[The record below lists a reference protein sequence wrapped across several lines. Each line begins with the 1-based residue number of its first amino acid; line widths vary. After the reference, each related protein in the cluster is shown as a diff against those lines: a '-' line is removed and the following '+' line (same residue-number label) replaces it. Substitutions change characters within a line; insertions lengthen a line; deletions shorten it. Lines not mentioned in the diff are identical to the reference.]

1 MIKNIQWDTK
11 TKIKTAVILFLTFFA
26 GIFFESVSRDWTSA
40 KMLISQFAAAAA
52 FSAFVLVTAKE
63 KCYSLKSVQGIATV
77 ISVVIAF
84 GIVVSRDFYNDDALR
99 MLFFAPVILICSQSV
114 LLMPVAAVI
123 SVFAAVKYSSTA
135 VAFMPA
141 AVGAAL
147 IYLSSSVKESPVWK
161 KILFAVSELAIIGGA
176 IYAFCMHRYSLTVHS
191 LITEIWD
198 SVGLLVAVVLLIA
211 LAVVSVKN
219 KRPVGEIFGYVV
231 SAAFAVVPMF
241 LYRAYSLPASAAMF
255 MLFSVICQNS
265 LPAEEFGEKA
275 FKFVCSKFKK

>member
-26 GIFFESVSRDWTSA
+26 GIFFESVSRNWTSA
-40 KMLISQFAAAAA
+40 KMLIFQFAAAAA

-77 ISVVIAF
+77 ISVVLAF

-99 MLFFAPVILICSQSV
+99 MLFFAPVLLICSQSV

-123 SVFAAVKYSSTA
+123 SIFVAVKYSGTA
-135 VAFMPA
+135 VIYMPA
-141 AVGAAL
+141 VVGAAL

-161 KILFAVSELAIIGGA
+161 KILFAVSELAIIGAA
-176 IYAFCMHRYSLTVHS
+176 IYAFYMRRYSLTVHS
-191 LITEIWD
+191 LVTEMWD
-198 SVGLLVAVVLLIA
+198 SIALFIAVVVLIA
-211 LAVVSVKN
+211 LAVVSVMK
-219 KRPVGEIFGYVV
+219 KRTVGEIFGYVV

-241 LYRAYSLPASAAMF
+241 LYRAYALPASAAML
-255 MLFSVICQNS
+255 MLFPVICQNG
-265 LPAEEFGEKA
+265 LPAEELGEKA
-275 FKFVCSKFKK
+275 FKYVCSKFKK

>member
-1 MIKNIQWDTK
+1 MMKNIQWDTK

-26 GIFFESVSRDWTSA
+26 GIFFESVSRNWISA

-77 ISVVIAF
+77 ISVVLAF

-99 MLFFAPVILICSQSV
+99 MLFFAPVLLICSQSV
-114 LLMPVAAVI
+114 MLMPVAAAI
-123 SVFAAVKYSSTA
+123 SIFAAIKYSGTA
-135 VAFMPA
+135 VMFMPA
-141 AVGAAL
+141 VVGAAL

-161 KILFAVSELAIIGGA
+161 KILLAVSELAVIGAA
-176 IYAFCMHRYSLTVHS
+176 IYAFYMRRYSLTVHS

-198 SVGLLVAVVLLIA
+198 SVGLFVAVVLLIA
-211 LAVVSVKN
+211 LAVVSVMK
-219 KRPVGEIFGYVV
+219 KRTVGEIFGYVV
-231 SAAFAVVPMF
+231 SAAFAVIPMF
-241 LYRAYSLPASAAMF
+241 LYRAYAFPASAAML
-255 MLFSVICQNS
+255 MLFPVICQNG

-275 FKFVCSKFKK
+275 LKYVSSKFKK

>member
-1 MIKNIQWDTK
+1 MMKNIQWDTK

-77 ISVVIAF
+77 ISVVLAF

-99 MLFFAPVILICSQSV
+99 MLFFAPVLLICSQSV
-114 LLMPVAAVI
+114 LLMPVAAAI
-123 SVFAAVKYSSTA
+123 SIFAAIKYSGTA
-135 VAFMPA
+135 VMFMPA
-141 AVGAAL
+141 VVGAAL

-161 KILFAVSELAIIGGA
+161 KILLAVSELAVIGAA
-176 IYAFCMHRYSLTVHS
+176 IYAFCMRRYSLTVHS

-198 SVGLLVAVVLLIA
+198 SVGLFVAVVLLIA
-211 LAVVSVKN
+211 LAVVSVMK
-219 KRPVGEIFGYVV
+219 KRTVGEIFGYVV
-231 SAAFAVVPMF
+231 SAAFAVIPMF
-241 LYRAYSLPASAAMF
+241 LYRAYALPASAAML
-255 MLFSVICQNS
+255 MLFPVICQNG

-275 FKFVCSKFKK
+275 LKYVSSKFKK

>member
-1 MIKNIQWDTK
+1 MMKNIQWDTK

-26 GIFFESVSRDWTSA
+26 GIFFESVSRNWTSA

-77 ISVVIAF
+77 ISVVLAF

-99 MLFFAPVILICSQSV
+99 MLFFAPVLLICSQSV
-114 LLMPVAAVI
+114 MLMPVAAAI
-123 SVFAAVKYSSTA
+123 SIFAAIKYSGTA
-135 VAFMPA
+135 VMFMPA
-141 AVGAAL
+141 VVGAAL

-161 KILFAVSELAIIGGA
+161 KILLAVSELAVIGAA
-176 IYAFCMHRYSLTVHS
+176 IYAFYMRRYSLTVHS

-198 SVGLLVAVVLLIA
+198 SVGLFVAVVLLIA
-211 LAVVSVKN
+211 LAVVSVMK
-219 KRPVGEIFGYVV
+219 KRTVGEIFGYVV
-231 SAAFAVVPMF
+231 SAAFAVIPMF
-241 LYRAYSLPASAAMF
+241 LYIAYALPASAAML
-255 MLFSVICQNS
+255 MLFPVICQNG

-275 FKFVCSKFKK
+275 LKYVSSKFKK